1 MSVRFQHRVQLFPG
15 VRLNFSSGSLSVT
28 LGVPGASVNVGQRG
42 STLNLGI
49 PGTGLSYRQRLGG
62 PSQPLEVPEHSFPR
76 KPGFSDYVPKPNLEP
91 LAPGATEIRS
101 ATVERLT
108 SEDLA
113 GLKRLLSEASSTRER
128 LTQEATAAV
137 TARAEAWRAYQR
149 SAKFPLSLVS
159 KRRLPGLQAAFEA
172 AEERLSETVARLD
185 GCRVAV
191 DFAFDEAALA
201 AWNALV
207 AAHATLSRCS
217 VVWDVTSEAA
227 VDRVKTRSSASRAIQ
242 RRSVRLSRGGAPVVA
257 SRWAGLRIGN
267 ANGEDL
273 EIFPGFCL
281 MRQRGGSDF
290 ALLDLRELEL
300 QVWRQRFVENER
312 VPPDAVV
319 VDTTWSKVNKNG
331 ERDRRFADNRQIPIM
346 AYGQLAFRSRT
357 GLHEEYMA
365 SSAEAAVA
373 FGVAFAGVQHALDD
387 LARRSQAGEVA
398 GAPAWDGGA
407 AESETPP
414 FAVPPLPEVSGAH
427 GYTAA
432 VAGTIAAAA
441 VATVFWTAPLSRP
454 ELPPAGEPSAVVA
467 PAAPFPHAPPSTA
480 VAPLR
485 ATATAPIAPGGSP
498 VDATE
503 RVTVRSAANVRA
515 SANGDAAVI
524 RTASAGSTLRVH
536 GRSGG
541 WVRVGDAQPWGW
553 IHGSLLGP
561 AP

>member
-1 MSVRFQHRVQLFPG
+1 MPVRFQHRVQLFPG
-15 VRLNFSSGSLSVT
+15 VRLNFSGGGLSVT
-28 LGVPGASVNVGQRG
+28 LGVPGASVNVGQHG
-42 STLNLGI
+42 SILNLGI
-49 PGTGLSYRQRLGG
+49 PGTGVSYRQRLGG
-62 PSQPLEVPEHSFPR
+62 PSRPVEAPEHSSPQE
-76 KPGFSDYVPKPNLEP
+76 PGFSGYRPRSAPDP

-128 LTQEATAAV
+128 LTREATAAV
-137 TARAEAWRAYQR
+137 TARAEAWRTYQR

-159 KRRLPGLQAAFEA
+159 KRRLPGLQAAYEA
-172 AEERLSETVARLD
+172 AEEELAETVARLD

-191 DFAFDEAALA
+191 DFAFDEAALT

-217 VVWDVTSEAA
+217 VIWDVTSEAA
-227 VDRVKTRSSASRAIQ
+227 VDRVKTRSSASKAIQ
-242 RRSVRLSRGGAPVVA
+242 RRPIRLSRGGAPVVA
-257 SRWAGLRIGN
+257 SSWAGLRIGN

-281 MRQRGGSDF
+281 IRQRGGSDF
-290 ALLDLRELEL
+290 ALLDLRELDL
-300 QVWRQRFVENER
+300 QVWRQRFVEDEQ
-312 VPPDAVV
+312 VPPDAAV

-373 FGVAFAGVQHALDD
+373 FGAAFAGMQQALDD

-407 AESETPP
+407 AEGETPP
-414 FAVPPLPEVSGAH
+414 FTVPPLPQVSGAH

-432 VAGTIAAAA
+432 VVGAAVAASAAA
-441 VATVFWTAPLSRP
+441 VLGTGVLGEPMHA
-454 ELPPAGEPSAVVA
+454 PAGQPSALVA
-467 PAAPFPHAPPSTA
+467 PAAPATPAPQAATPTA
-480 VAPLR
+480 VAPAR
-485 ATATAPIAPGGSP
+485 GVATAPAAPGATST
-498 VDATE
+498 DASE
-503 RVTVRSAANVRA
+503 RVAVRSAANVWA
-515 SANGDAAVI
+515 AANGEAAVV
-524 RTASAGSTLRVH
+524 RTAPAGSYARRH
-536 GRSGG
+536 
-541 WVRVGDAQPWGW
+541 
-553 IHGSLLGP
+553 
-561 AP
+561 